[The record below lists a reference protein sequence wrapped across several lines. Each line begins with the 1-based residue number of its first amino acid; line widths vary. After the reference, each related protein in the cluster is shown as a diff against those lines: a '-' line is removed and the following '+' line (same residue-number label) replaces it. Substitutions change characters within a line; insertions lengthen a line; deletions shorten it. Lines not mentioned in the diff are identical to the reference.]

1 MDTTTLEKV
10 IYRAIYRDA
19 GALVFVHANGPN
31 SEGVAL
37 NPRLDIRSHSPTG
50 FSWGYN
56 GSGPAQLGL
65 GLMADYF
72 RRVVADTKLADTA
85 AQCFYQFY
93 KEMILSQLPA
103 RQPWTKTA
111 LQVAQDLCA
120 IATARPE
127 TFAFALRRLSRF
139 IGEQR
144 FAAYCETLEALAQEA
159 SDGELHEANVPPEPT
174 DTEIH
179 AETRAAAALC
189 FPTMPLAMIE
199 GFLREPA
206 GA

>member
-10 IYRAIYRDA
+10 NYRAIYRDA
-19 GALVFVHANGPN
+19 GALVFVHASGPD

-37 NPRLDIRSHSPTG
+37 DPRLDIRSHSPTG
-50 FSWGYN
+50 LSWGYN

-72 RRVVADTKLADTA
+72 RRVVTDTALADTA

-93 KEMILSQLPA
+93 KEMVISQLPA

-120 IATARPE
+120 MATARPE

-139 IGEQR
+139 IGDQKL
-144 FAAYCETLEALAQEA
+144 AAYCETLEALAQDAPE
-159 SDGELHEANVPPEPT
+159 GELQEATVPPEPT

-179 AETRAAAALC
+179 AETRDSASLC